1 MDNLTHSLVGL
12 AAAKVGLEKLSPGA
26 TTICVLAANAPDVDV
41 AILLFAD
48 RWTFLKE
55 HRGITHAIVGT
66 IFLAVLLPL
75 LFYGVD
81 YAISR
86 FRNRRPNIRL
96 KGLFIA
102 SSIASITH
110 PVLDWTNNYGMRFLL
125 PWNERWFYGDFVF
138 IVDPFLW
145 LVLGI
150 SLFLVTSKSVIQKA
164 TWITAA
170 AILTT
175 VLLLA
180 PRATD
185 LQHPT
190 LVRTIWFVFL
200 ASGILL
206 FVLRV
211 GDRWKSRVVQV
222 GIAIALCYWVALFLI
237 HHRAAN
243 LGRSHADQIARSNS
257 ETVMKLA
264 AMPMLA
270 SPLNWDCVFDTDK
283 ATYRFRLNLLTDEP
297 RPTVIR
303 YPKPTGELAT
313 ITEKLAQ
320 NERSAR
326 IFLGFARFPV
336 VRLEDPDCTTQ
347 TLVQLADLRYTEPG
361 RSRGTFALDLPVDC
375 QTDLIG
381 QK

>member
-1 MDNLTHSLVGL
+1 
-12 AAAKVGLEKLSPGA
+12 
-26 TTICVLAANAPDVDV
+26 
-41 AILLFAD
+41 
-48 RWTFLKE
+48 
-55 HRGITHAIVGT
+55 
-66 IFLAVLLPL
+66 
-75 LFYGVD
+75 
-81 YAISR
+81 
-86 FRNRRPNIRL
+86 
-96 KGLFIA
+96 
-102 SSIASITH
+102 
-110 PVLDWTNNYGMRFLL
+110 
-125 PWNERWFYGDFVF
+125 
-138 IVDPFLW
+138 
-145 LVLGI
+145 
-150 SLFLVTSKSVIQKA
+150 
-164 TWITAA
+164 
-170 AILTT
+170 
-175 VLLLA
+175 
-180 PRATD
+180 
-185 LQHPT
+185 
-190 LVRTIWFVFL
+190 
-200 ASGILL
+200 
-206 FVLRV
+206 
-211 GDRWKSRVVQV
+211 VQV